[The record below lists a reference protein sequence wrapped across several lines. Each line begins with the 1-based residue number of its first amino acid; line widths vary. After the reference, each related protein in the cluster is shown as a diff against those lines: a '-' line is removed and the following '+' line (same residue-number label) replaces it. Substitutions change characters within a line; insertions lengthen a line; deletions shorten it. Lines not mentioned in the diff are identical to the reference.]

1 MHHLHGRGVDRV
13 TAEIA
18 QEVGMHLQQP
28 NADARPR
35 KKDAEHQPRRTTA
48 DDEALCSVRL
58 FHKGFAER

>member
-1 MHHLHGRGVDRV
+1 
-13 TAEIA
+13 
-18 QEVGMHLQQP
+18 MHLQQP

-58 FHKGFAER
+58 FQKGFAQR